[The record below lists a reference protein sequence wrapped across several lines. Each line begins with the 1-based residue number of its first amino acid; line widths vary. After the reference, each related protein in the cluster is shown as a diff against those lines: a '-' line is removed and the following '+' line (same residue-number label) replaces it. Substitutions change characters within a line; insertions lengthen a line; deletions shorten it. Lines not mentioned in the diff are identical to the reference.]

1 MTVHTALAEDV
12 LIPAPAPASHV
23 STSARKDELRSTLR
37 KQRLSLDA
45 GAQAHAAAQ
54 LAAHVAALMTFRRA
68 RRLAAY
74 FAHDG
79 EIDPFPILERAW
91 SRGKQCYLPVLSRV
105 RSDRLWFA
113 PWAPD
118 SRFRLNRFGI
128 PEPMV
133 SPRQLVRAQEL
144 DLLLLPLVAF
154 DERGHRLG
162 MGGGFYDKSLA
173 FLRHRRQ
180 WHKPAVLGLAHDFQR
195 CAALPADAWDIPMSG
210 IVTDRHWYSVS
221 PT

>member
-1 MTVHTALAEDV
+1 MTHSPV
-12 LIPAPAPASHV
+12 PAPIV
-23 STSARKDELRSTLR
+23 STTARKNELRQTLR
-37 KQRLSLDA
+37 EQRLRLDDD
-45 GAQAHAAAQ
+45 AQAQAAAQ
-54 LAAHVAALMTFRRA
+54 LVAHVAALMVFRRA
-68 RRLAAY
+68 QRLAVY

-91 SRGKQCYLPVLSRV
+91 SRGKHCYLPVLSRV

-133 SPRQLVRAQEL
+133 APHQLIRAQQL
-144 DLLLLPLVAF
+144 DLLLLPLVGF
-154 DERGHRLG
+154 DEQGHRLG
-162 MGGGFYDKSLA
+162 MGGGFYDRSLE

-195 CAALPADAWDIPMSG
+195 CPKLPADAWDIPMSG
-210 IVTDRHWYSVS
+210 IVTDRRWYPV
-221 PT
+221 PPA

>member
-1 MTVHTALAEDV
+1 MTLS
-12 LIPAPAPASHV
+12 PAPTFIV
-23 STSARKDELRSTLR
+23 STAARKNELRRTLR
-37 KQRLSLDA
+37 EQRLLLDED
-45 GAQAHAAAQ
+45 AQAQAAAQ
-54 LAAHVAALMTFRRA
+54 LAAHLTALMTFRRA
-68 RRLAAY
+68 RHLAAY

-91 SRGKQCYLPVLSRV
+91 SQGKHCYLPVLSRV

-133 SPRQLVRAQEL
+133 APRQLIRAQQL
-144 DLLLLPLVAF
+144 DLLLLPLVGF
-154 DERGHRLG
+154 DEQGHRLG

-195 CAALPADAWDIPMSG
+195 CRQLPADAWDIPMTG
-210 IVTDRHWYSVS
+210 IVTDQRCY
-221 PT
+221 PAPPA